1 MDDTL
6 IMMVLALVL
15 LGPRRLPQ
23 VGRQIGKLMYEFRK
37 ASNDFKYQ
45 LEEELRNAEEADKRQ
60 REEAERQRALTDA
73 QNAVAQAQSAA
84 ETALQA
90 AAQAQ
95 NAAQAAQTAAAGSAT
110 AAESMVAETAYPSAP
125 DFTYG
130 GSETTVAAEMAPVA
144 SELVAA
150 EPVAAEPAVS
160 ELVAAE
166 PVAAEPVA
174 AEPVAAE
181 PVETGLRIQPPATG
195 EPVAYQRPGR
205 PATEP
210 LESLP
215 IQSPQMPAPHPPQF
229 PQKKPS

>member
-1 MDDTL
+1 MVISPPIQLGTIGMDDTL

-90 AAQAQ
+90 AA
-95 NAAQAAQTAAAGSAT
+95 AGAK
-110 AAESMVAETAYPSAP
+110 
-125 DFTYG
+125 
-130 GSETTVAAEMAPVA
+130 
-144 SELVAA
+144 
-150 EPVAAEPAVS
+150 
-160 ELVAAE
+160 
-166 PVAAEPVA
+166 
-174 AEPVAAE
+174 
-181 PVETGLRIQPPATG
+181 RC
-195 EPVAYQRPGR
+195 PGR
-205 PATEP
+205 TNGGGR
-210 LESLP
+210 
-215 IQSPQMPAPHPPQF
+215 IRDGRRVHGC
-229 PQKKPS
+229 